1 MKGNKNLKN
10 IIGIRFKKL
19 GKIYFFNPKGL
30 KVKKGDKVIV
40 ETTQGEELAEVLIPN
55 RIVEDEKIIAP
66 LKKVVRIANNKDIK
80 RYEEC
85 KKIEKEA
92 FKICEQKIK
101 EHKLNMTLT
110 EVECKFDNSKVIF
123 YFTADGRIDFRDLV
137 KDLAAIYRTRIEMR
151 QIGVRDEVK
160 RIGGNGVCGRELCCC
175 TFLSDFETVSIK
187 MAKEQNISLNP
198 SKISGNCGR
207 LMCCLKYE
215 NEVYEDKLKRLPNI
229 GAIVKTEDGEGEV
242 DGVETLKERVKVKFR
257 TEDGDGYTY
266 KRYDAKDI
274 KVKIQKIYK
283 NKSTTII
290 YKVVLLFF
298 ILFFFRS
305 TYRANTCTSSTRYT
319 C

>member
-1 MKGNKNLKN
+1 MKN

-55 RIVEDEKIIAP
+55 RYVEDEKIIAP
-66 LKKVVRIANNKDIK
+66 LKKVVRIANNRDIK
-80 RYEEC
+80 RYDEC
-85 KKIEKEA
+85 RKIEKEA
-92 FKICEQKIK
+92 FDICKQKIK

-151 QIGVRDEVK
+151 QIGVRDEVR

-215 NEVYEDKLKRLPNI
+215 NEVYEDKLKRLPNV

-242 DGVETLKERVKVKFR
+242 DGVETLKERVKVKFK

-274 KVKIQKIYK
+274 KVIKDVAKERIDEEELENKKELEELEKLEKEDEK
-283 NKSTTII
+283 NSENI
-290 YKVVLLFF
+290 
-298 ILFFFRS
+298 
-305 TYRANTCTSSTRYT
+305 
-319 C
+319 

>member
-1 MKGNKNLKN
+1 MKN

-40 ETTQGEELAEVLIPN
+40 ETTQGEEYAEVLIPN
-55 RIVEDEKIIAP
+55 RYVEDDKIVAP
-66 LKKVVRIANNKDIK
+66 LKKVLRIATYKDTK
-80 RYEEC
+80 RFEEC

-92 FKICEQKIK
+92 FKVCEEKIK
-101 EHKLNMTLT
+101 THKLNMVLT
-110 EVECKFDNSKVIF
+110 EVECKFDNSKIIF

-137 KDLAAIYRTRIEMR
+137 RDLAAIYKTRIEMR

-215 NEVYEDKLKRLPNI
+215 NEVYEEKLKHLPNV

-242 DGVETLKERVKVKFR
+242 DNIEILKEKLRVKLKN
-257 TEDGDGYTY
+257 EDGIYTY
-266 KRYDAKDI
+266 KKYDAKD
-274 KVKIQKIYK
+274 VKIIKDIAREQVDEEEIQ
-283 NKSTTII
+283 NKKELEELEKLEQEDK
-290 YKVVLLFF
+290 KVLGGEENG
-298 ILFFFRS
+298 I
-305 TYRANTCTSSTRYT
+305 
-319 C
+319 

>member
-1 MKGNKNLKN
+1 MKN

-55 RIVEDEKIIAP
+55 RYVEDEKIIAP

-80 RYEEC
+80 RYDEC
-85 KKIEKEA
+85 RKIEKEA
-92 FKICEQKIK
+92 FDICKQKIK

-123 YFTADGRIDFRDLV
+123 YFTADGRIDFRELV

-151 QIGVRDEVK
+151 QIGVRDEVR

-215 NEVYEDKLKRLPNI
+215 NEVYEDKLKRLPNV

-242 DGVETLKERVKVKFR
+242 DGVETLKERVKVKFK

-266 KRYDAKDI
+266 KRYDAKDVKVI
-274 KVKIQKIYK
+274 KDVAKERIDEEELE
-283 NKSTTII
+283 NK
-290 YKVVLLFF
+290 KELEELEK
-298 ILFFFRS
+298 LEKEDEK
-305 TYRANTCTSSTRYT
+305 SSNNEM
-319 C
+319 

>member
-1 MKGNKNLKN
+1 MKN

-30 KVKKGDKVIV
+30 KIKKGDKVIV

-55 RIVEDEKIIAP
+55 RYVEDEKIIAP
-66 LKKVVRIANNKDIK
+66 LKKVVRIANNRDIK
-80 RYEEC
+80 RYDEC
-85 KKIEKEA
+85 RKIEKEA
-92 FKICEQKIK
+92 FDICKQKIK

-151 QIGVRDEVK
+151 QIGVRDEVR

-175 TFLSDFETVSIK
+175 TFLSDFEAVSIK

-215 NEVYEDKLKRLPNI
+215 NEVYEDKLKRLPNV

-242 DGVETLKERVKVKFR
+242 DGVETLKERVKVKFK

-274 KVKIQKIYK
+274 KVIKDVAKERIDEEELENKKELEELEKLEKEDEK
-283 NKSTTII
+283 NSENI
-290 YKVVLLFF
+290 
-298 ILFFFRS
+298 
-305 TYRANTCTSSTRYT
+305 
-319 C
+319 

>member
-1 MKGNKNLKN
+1 MKN

-55 RIVEDEKIIAP
+55 RYVEDEKIIAP
-66 LKKVVRIANNKDIK
+66 LKKVVRIANNRDIK
-80 RYEEC
+80 RYDEC
-85 KKIEKEA
+85 RKIEKEA
-92 FKICEQKIK
+92 FDICKQKIK

-151 QIGVRDEVK
+151 QIGVRDEVR

-175 TFLSDFETVSIK
+175 TFLSDFEAVSIK

-215 NEVYEDKLKRLPNI
+215 NEVYEDKLKRLPNV

-242 DGVETLKERVKVKFR
+242 DGVETLKERVKVKFK

-274 KVKIQKIYK
+274 KVIKDVAKERIDEEELENKKELEELEELEKLEKEDEK
-283 NKSTTII
+283 NSENI
-290 YKVVLLFF
+290 
-298 ILFFFRS
+298 
-305 TYRANTCTSSTRYT
+305 
-319 C
+319 